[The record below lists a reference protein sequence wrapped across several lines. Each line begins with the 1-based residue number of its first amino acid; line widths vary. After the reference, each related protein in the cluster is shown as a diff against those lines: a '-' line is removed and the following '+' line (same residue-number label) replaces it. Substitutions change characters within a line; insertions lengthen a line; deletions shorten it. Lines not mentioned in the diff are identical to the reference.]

1 MSELNMLQA
10 AAASNLNE
18 MAVEGAKQGFF
29 STAVEGVKSVVADN
43 PIAVAVG
50 VTGLVVGG
58 VMYYGYRNW
67 GWFSDEAVDQE
78 KMYTREELDAI
89 VASMVAPTPVAP
101 APVAPAPVAP
111 AAPATVVPV
120 ATVV

>member
-10 AAASNLNE
+10 AASSNLNE

-29 STAVEGVKSVVADN
+29 STAVEGVKSVVADH

-58 VMYYGYRNW
+58 VMYYGYKNW
-67 GWFSDEAVDQE
+67 GWFADEAVSDE
-78 KMYTREELDAI
+78 KLYTREELDAI
-89 VASMVAPTPVAP
+89 VASMVTP
-101 APVAPAPVAP
+101 APVTP
-111 AAPATVVPV
+111 AAPAAAVV
-120 ATVV
+120 